1 MLQCILWVNIPF
13 QPIKT
18 IYFPEQQLPVHST
31 SHKAQFGN
39 TELVELVSRKNL
51 KNDFGF
57 IHWN

>member
-1 MLQCILWVNIPF
+1 MLQCILWVNIQF

-39 TELVELVSRKNL
+39 TENL